1 MTLLLALLLLAPAG
15 AAHHGAALFLESQ
28 AALLTGDLDKAG
40 ELALASV
47 KADPASPTLRVA
59 LAEIQVQQGAIQ
71 GAKASLAEA
80 LRMDPDHAE
89 ALGLLGVL
97 AAMQG
102 SLNEAEGLLRRA
114 HAVRNDEESALRL
127 AGLLGEMGRDGE
139 AEVVLSPWDG
149 PSALRG
155 LARLRLARDDYAG
168 AAEALRRVLDYAPG
182 DPETLIT
189 LSRALEETGDM
200 AGAAQAA
207 EQAGAYKVSRGG
219 ALRLAS
225 LLRRSGECPRALEVL
240 DDQGLDTPQADEE
253 RTQCLIRLGRW
264 EEARGVLGRLQ
275 GGAPDAFFPRFLLLR
290 LDIMEGRGEA
300 ARAALADLERSA
312 PGESVAGLLALERAL
327 LDRLEG
333 QSALAER
340 ALLRLLDDPETFDD
354 ASVNLIE
361 LYRASQCRGRALETA
376 EAMARRSPEDPRLLM
391 QVLWA
396 LLDADD
402 IESAALYLD
411 HLREAHGPDGWRD
424 GGWALV
430 EHGHPE
436 RGLQAAEA
444 WAAAWGPS
452 REARFLRAGAL
463 EKMGRVEEAL
473 AEFRALVRDHPDDAT
488 LLNFLGYTLVERG
501 MDAREAL
508 PLLQKAAL
516 LTPLSGAVWDSLGW
530 ARYALGEWE
539 EARAALLKASRLEPL
554 EATILRHLADA
565 EARLGMHAE
574 AEIHRRQAFAL
585 ECGP

>member
-114 HAVRNDEESALRL
+114 HAVQGDEESALRL

-168 AAEALRRVLDYAPG
+168 AAEPLRRVLDYAPG

-189 LSRALEETGDM
+189 LSRALEETGDW

-219 ALRLAS
+219 ALRQAS

-253 RTQCLIRLGRW
+253 RTQCPHPAGTVGGGPGGPGPAPGGGPRRLFPPLPPPAPRYHGG
-264 EEARGVLGRLQ
+264 EGG
-275 GGAPDAFFPRFLLLR
+275 GGAGGA
-290 LDIMEGRGEA
+290 GRPGT
-300 ARAALADLERSA
+300 ER
-312 PGESVAGLLALERAL
+312 PGRIGGGAV
-327 LDRLEG
+327 
-333 QSALAER
+333 
-340 ALLRLLDDPETFDD
+340 
-354 ASVNLIE
+354 
-361 LYRASQCRGRALETA
+361 
-376 EAMARRSPEDPRLLM
+376 
-391 QVLWA
+391 
-396 LLDADD
+396 
-402 IESAALYLD
+402 
-411 HLREAHGPDGWRD
+411 GPGT
-424 GGWALV
+424 
-430 EHGHPE
+430 
-436 RGLQAAEA
+436 
-444 WAAAWGPS
+444 GPS
-452 REARFLRAGAL
+452 GPPGGAKRPCGARPPASP
-463 EKMGRVEEAL
+463 GR
-473 AEFRALVRDHPDDAT
+473 PPKPST
-488 LLNFLGYTLVERG
+488 
-501 MDAREAL
+501 
-508 PLLQKAAL
+508 
-516 LTPLSGAVWDSLGW
+516 TP
-530 ARYALGEWE
+530 
-539 EARAALLKASRLEPL
+539 P
-554 EATILRHLADA
+554 
-565 EARLGMHAE
+565 
-574 AEIHRRQAFAL
+574 
-585 ECGP
+585 